1 MFDMICTSA
10 SLPGKCYVG
19 INGINASHFPLD
31 VLIAREMIQIWFL
44 KKVCLLSSLKV
55 IVL

>member
-1 MFDMICTSA
+1 MFGMVCTSA
-10 SLPGKCYVG
+10 SLPGKCYV
-19 INGINASHFPLD
+19 GINASHFPLD